1 MLETQKANNSN
12 IHKVLFVS
20 LRPLYV
26 AVMCYLE
33 ECSGSGCVI
42 QFSHEVQ
49 W

>member
-1 MLETQKANNSN
+1 MLETLKVDNNK

-26 AVMCYLE
+26 TVMCYLE
-33 ECSGSGCVI
+33 ECSESGYVI
-42 QFSHEVQ
+42 LSSV